1 MKGGDEMAWN
11 VTGLN
16 LSMAEG
22 DFGISLPVTISGVTL
37 GNQDS
42 VKLTFKATANGEA
55 ILEKNFS
62 SIVDNTVSLEFTEEE
77 SELFPVGAY
86 VYSLDWYQNGNFMC
100 NIIPAASL
108 KVVDKA

>member
-1 MKGGDEMAWN
+1 MAWN

-22 DFGISLPVTISGVTL
+22 DYGISLPVTISGVTL
-37 GNQDS
+37 GSQDS
-42 VKLTFKATANGEA
+42 VKLTFKTAMNGEV
-55 ILEKNFS
+55 ILEKTFS
-62 SIVDNTVSLEFTEEE
+62 GIADNTVSLELTEEE
-77 SELFPVGAY
+77 SAMFSVGSYTYA
-86 VYSLDWYQNGNFMC
+86 LDWYQNGNFMC